1 MSIDYRRA
9 RIRAY
14 RARLTFRK
22 QLLTSPRRS
31 PVRFGVFEADLDLG
45 ELRKHGMRLKLPQQA
60 FRVLQ
65 LLLERPSEVISRD
78 ELRLSL
84 WPADTFV
91 EFDHGLNNAVNRL
104 REVLGDDAQNPRF
117 IETLPR
123 RGYRFIAPV
132 TLPAPVESAAPAPI
146 TVTPTTAPPPAPQPP
161 VVSLRFT
168 ALAVVLVTVI
178 ASVLLIGLPPRLGTN
193 ATADPS
199 RVEALAVLPF
209 LNLSTNAEQEYFAD
223 GMTEALIAELSIVG
237 GFRVISRTSAMRYKT
252 VSKPLNEIAKEL
264 GVDAIV
270 EGSVLREGNRIRVTV
285 QLIAARTDTHLWA
298 QTYERELDTVL
309 ALQREV
315 ARTIADAVHVTIQGG
330 ERRAAIRAVDP
341 DVYELYLRGR
351 HLLNR
356 RGEADLQKALE
367 YFEQVIQRDPAYAP
381 AHAAVAAAWEN
392 MADWNNF
399 VPPREG
405 LPKAKAAALRAL
417 ELDESL
423 AEAHV
428 RLAFVNEVYEWRLA
442 DAEKGYQRAIELD
455 PNYADAYQ
463 HYALYLSRVDRGQ
476 EAEEMARRAQQLDP
490 LSLEAN
496 VEFGTRLLDNGKP
509 EQALI
514 HLEGTVELDR
524 NYFDTYVH
532 LSHVFEALKRPAD
545 QVAAARRG
553 VEVSGRAPHALQA
566 LARAYAAT
574 GDEPQAMKILDELH
588 RRPTQR
594 NAFDVAMIHL
604 RLNQFER
611 ALDWLVKA
619 CDERASALAYFHQVH
634 TGRQFDPIRKD
645 ERFRRV
651 MQCAGVSAAGTP
663 SS

>member
-1 MSIDYRRA
+1 VEPI
-9 RIRAY
+9 
-14 RARLTFRK
+14 
-22 QLLTSPRRS
+22 
-31 PVRFGVFEADLDLG
+31 RFGVFALDLTSG
-45 ELRKHGMRLKLPQQA
+45 ELRRNGAKIRLHDKSFQ
-60 FRVLQ
+60 VLSA
-65 LLLERPSEVISRD
+65 LLECPG
-78 ELRLSL
+78 ELVTRQNLQHRL
-84 WPADTFV
+84 WPDDSFV
-91 EFDHGLNNAVNRL
+91 EFDNNLNNAVSRL
-104 REVLGDDAQNPRF
+104 REALGDAADNPRF

-132 TLPAPVESAAPAPI
+132 TMPAPPEPAAQAPI
-146 TVTPTTAPPPAPQPP
+146 AVSPATATPPAPQPP

-168 ALAVVLVTVI
+168 AFAVVMVAVI

-193 ATADPS
+193 ATPDPS

-209 LNLSTNAEQEYFAD
+209 LNLSTNAAQEYFAD

-315 ARTIADAVHVTIQGG
+315 ARTIADAVHVTIEGG
-330 ERRAAIRAVDP
+330 ARRAAVRAVDP

-367 YFEQVIQRDPAYAP
+367 YFAQVIQREPDYAP
-381 AHAAVAAAWEN
+381 AHAAIAAAWEN

-399 VPPREG
+399 VAPREG

-428 RLAFVNEVYEWRLA
+428 RLAFVNEAYEWRLA

-490 LSLEAN
+490 LSIEAN

-514 HLEGTVELDR
+514 HLQSTVELDR

-532 LSHVFEALKRPAD
+532 LSHVFEVLKRPAD

-594 NAFDVAMIHL
+594 NAYDVAMIHL
-604 RLNQFER
+604 RLKQFQR

-619 CDERASALAYFHQVH
+619 CDERASALAFFERVH

-645 ERFRRV
+645 QRFRRV
-651 MQCAGVSAAGTP
+651 MQCAGVSAAATP